1 MLNSNEE
8 KYKILLFI
16 VNFYMITLKKKIRKL
31 KNKIEQL

>member
-16 VNFYMITLKKKIRKL
+16 VNFYMITLKKKYE
-31 KNKIEQL
+31 N